1 MLSYRCRGIK
11 CAKVA
16 SVDGAG
22 KHPLLPVHYVLD
34 FGSVQIFFAEDA
46 FKGKEQS
53 QQAYIFNA
61 SSSPVVP

>member
-1 MLSYRCRGIK
+1 MVLANTPFFLFTMFLISDLCRF
-11 CAKVA
+11 
-16 SVDGAG
+16 S
-22 KHPLLPVHYVLD
+22 LPRMHC
-34 FGSVQIFFAEDA
+34 A